1 MTKTIFEI
9 RETIEDLKKERG
21 RFIER
26 EKKLSL
32 FSAFDLED
40 KEAVRPEYNY
50 GEYQEKIDGVN
61 KRIRNLSKEALSY
74 ITNTKVAECGD
85 MTILEA
91 LLYVGE
97 LREKEERLY
106 FHLSLILS
114 MEKILKNTN
123 LCWLEKERKENPNRA
138 EYEYINYDKS
148 KVEEDYRKTKT
159 ELERMKMCVD
169 FYIYELSYDYEK
181 QSESL

>member
-26 EKKLSL
+26 EKKLSIFSL
-32 FSAFDLED
+32 FDTED
-40 KEAVRPEYNY
+40 KETVRPEYDF
-50 GEYQEKIDGVN
+50 ERYQEKIDGLN

-74 ITNTKVAECGD
+74 IVNTKVAECGD

-106 FHLSLILS
+106 AMSTH
-114 MEKILKNTN
+114 
-123 LCWLEKERKENPNRA
+123 LEKERKENPNRA

>member
-1 MTKTIFEI
+1 MFIRTLFEI
-9 RETIEDLKKERG
+9 GRIIEGLKEDRD
-21 RFIER
+21 RLIER

-106 FHLSLILS
+106 AMSTH
-114 MEKILKNTN
+114 
-123 LCWLEKERKENPNRA
+123 LEKERKENPNRA